1 MPQWEYY
8 TTFLNAEVNTQKREL
23 INMFPDIYTAPKY
36 DPRAMIPELDSLGQ
50 DGWELVHMEPVI
62 VGNNADVC
70 VGTTESTTARP
81 WTNTY
86 FCVFKRPHS
95 RE

>member
-8 TTFLNAEVNTQKREL
+8 TTFLIAEVNTQKREL
-23 INMFPDIYTAPKY
+23 IDMFPDIHAAPKY
-36 DPRAMIPELDSLGQ
+36 DPRALIPELDSLGH

-62 VGNNADVC
+62 AGNNGDIC
-70 VGTTESTTARP
+70 MGSTEQTSVRP

-86 FCVFKRPHS
+86 FCVFKRPH
-95 RE
+95 E